1 MEKIQELFINGEW
14 VKPSSEE
21 YLNKYNPS
29 TGELYGKFAAASKE
43 DVDRAIDAAYDA
55 QKKWEKLTSVE
66 RSKYLYRLIDLIRQD
81 RESLENLLMDEVGK
95 PRKEAVQ
102 EVDGVLDQLQYYA
115 EFARKITGDV
125 VEGTKSERVIFQYK
139 VPYGVVL
146 AITPWNFPAA
156 MIARK
161 IGPALITGNTVVLKP
176 SSDTP
181 FVAGWIVE
189 KVRQAGFPPGTVNLI
204 TGKGSVIG
212 DYMTS
217 HKKISVITL
226 TGESR
231 TGVQVMKSA
240 SSIMAKLILELG
252 GKAPF
257 IVWKDADLEL
267 AAKVLMW
274 AKYWNAGQ
282 SCIAAERLYVHEDVY
297 DKFLNLFI
305 EKTKTLKIG
314 EPRTS
319 DMGPLIND
327 QQLKKVSGFVEEA
340 VNQGAKIL
348 YGGGKPQLPERYS
361 KGFFY
366 MPTILTDVR
375 QDMRIFREEIFGPV
389 IGAMKVGDDFD
400 EVIELANDS
409 DYGLASYL
417 FTKDVSLAM
426 KAAREI
432 KFGELY
438 INMPGPEATQG
449 YHTGFRMSGQAGE
462 NSRYG
467 VEEYVKVK
475 NVYIDY
481 SKDPTAGEV
490 IPPYTD

>member
-1 MEKIQELFINGEW
+1 MDRVQNLFINGEW
-14 VKPSSEE
+14 VKPSSDE

-29 TGELYGKFAAASKE
+29 TGELYGKFASASRE
-43 DVDRAIDAAYDA
+43 DADRAIDAAYEA

-66 RSKYLYRLIDLIRQD
+66 RSKYLYRLIDLIR
-81 RESLENLLMDEVGK
+81 ESRKELEELLMDEVGK
-95 PRKEAVQ
+95 PRREAVQ
-102 EVDGVLDQLQYYA
+102 EVDGVIDQLQYYA

-125 VEGTKSERVIFQYK
+125 VEGTKPERVIFQYK

-189 KVRQAGFPPGTVNLI
+189 KVRQAGFPPGTVNLV

-212 DYMTS
+212 DYLTS
-217 HKKISVITL
+217 HKKVAVITL

-231 TGVQVMKSA
+231 TGTQVMKSA

-297 DKFLNLFI
+297 DKFLKLFV
-305 EKTKTLKIG
+305 EKTKQLKIG
-314 EPRTS
+314 EPRSS
-319 DMGPLIND
+319 DMGPLINS
-327 QQLKKVSGFVEEA
+327 QQWNKVSGFVERA
-340 VNQGAKIL
+340 VTQGAQIL
-348 YGGGKPQLPERYS
+348 YGGKKPELPDRYS

-366 MPTILTDVR
+366 MPTILTNVT
-375 QDMRIFREEIFGPV
+375 QDMEIFREEIFGPV
-389 IGAMKVGDDFD
+389 IGAMKVSDDFD
-400 EVIELANDS
+400 EVIRLANDS

-417 FTKDVSLAM
+417 FTRDVSLAM

-449 YHTGFRMSGQAGE
+449 YHTGFRLSGQAGE
-462 NSRYG
+462 NSKYG

-481 SKDPTAGEV
+481 SKDPTEGEV
-490 IPPYTD
+490 IPPYT

>member
-1 MEKIQELFINGEW
+1 MEKIQNLFINGEW
-14 VKPSSEE
+14 TKPSSEE
-21 YLNKYNPS
+21 YLDKYNPT
-29 TGELYGKFAAASKE
+29 TGELYGKFASASRE
-43 DVDRAIDAAYDA
+43 DVDRSIDSAYDA
-55 QKKWEKLTSVE
+55 QKKWERLTSVE
-66 RSKYLYRLIDLIRQD
+66 RSKYLYKLIDLISQD
-81 RESLENLLMDEVGK
+81 REYLTNILMDEVGK
-95 PRKEAVQ
+95 PRVEAEE

-125 VEGTKSERVIFQYK
+125 VEGTKPERIIYQYK

-156 MIARK
+156 MVARK
-161 IGPALITGNTVVLKP
+161 IGPALISGNTVIIKP

-226 TGESR
+226 TGETK
-231 TGVQVMKSA
+231 TGVQIMKSS

-267 AAKVLMW
+267 AARVLMW
-274 AKYWNAGQ
+274 AKYWNSGQ

-297 DKFLNLFI
+297 DKFINLFI
-305 EKTKTLKIG
+305 EKTKTLRIG
-314 EPRTS
+314 DPRTN
-319 DMGPLIND
+319 DMGPLINSG
-327 QQLKKVSGFVEEA
+327 QLSKVSSFVESA
-340 VNQGAKIL
+340 VSEGAKIVF
-348 YGGGKPQLPERYS
+348 GGGKPQLPDKFS

-366 MPTILTDVR
+366 MPTILTRVK
-375 QDMRIFREEIFGPV
+375 QNMKIFREEIFGPV
-389 IGAMKVGDDFD
+389 IGAMKVSDDFD
-400 EVIELANDS
+400 EVIDLANDS

-417 FTKDVSLAM
+417 FTKDISLAM
-426 KAAREI
+426 KASREI

-438 INMPGPEATQG
+438 INMPGPEASQG

-462 NSRYG
+462 NSKYG

-481 SKDPTAGEV
+481 SKDSTKGEV
-490 IPPYTD
+490 IPPYT

>member
-21 YLNKYNPS
+21 YLTKYNPS
-29 TGELYGKFAAASKE
+29 TGEIYGKFAAASR
-43 DVDRAIDAAYDA
+43 DDADRIIDAAYDA

-66 RSKYLYRLIDLIRQD
+66 RSKYLYKLIDLIRQD
-81 RESLENLLMDEVGK
+81 RESLEELLMDEVGK
-95 PRKEAVQ
+95 PKREAVQ
-102 EVDGVLDQLQYYA
+102 EVDGVLDQLQFYA
-115 EFARKITGDV
+115 EFARKINGDV
-125 VEGTKSERVIFQYK
+125 VEGTKSERIIYQYK

-156 MIARK
+156 MVARK
-161 IGPALITGNTVVLKP
+161 IGPALITGNTVVVKP

-181 FVAGWIVE
+181 FTAGWIVE
-189 KVRQAGFPPGTVNLI
+189 KARQAGFPPGTINLI
-204 TGKGSVIG
+204 TGKGSVVG
-212 DYMTS
+212 DYLTS
-217 HKKISVITL
+217 HKKVSVITL
-226 TGESR
+226 TGESK
-231 TGVQVMKSA
+231 TGQQVMKSS

-282 SCIAAERLYVHEDVY
+282 SCIAAERLYIHEDVY
-297 DKFLNLFI
+297 DKFLNLFL

-314 EPRTS
+314 DPRNS
-319 DMGPLIND
+319 DMGPLINN
-327 QQLKKVSGFVEEA
+327 QAVNKVSGFVENA
-340 VNQGAKIL
+340 ISQGAKVI
-348 YGGGKPQLPERYS
+348 YGGGKPELSDRLS

-366 MPTILTDVR
+366 MPTIITDVK
-375 QDMRIFREEIFGPV
+375 QNMEIFREEIFGPV
-389 IGAMKVGDDFD
+389 IGAMKVSDDFN

-417 FTKDVSLAM
+417 FTKDLSLAM
-426 KAAREI
+426 KASREI

-438 INMPGPEATQG
+438 INMPGPEASQG
-449 YHTGFRMSGQAGE
+449 YHTGFRLSGQAGE
-462 NSRYG
+462 NSKYG
-467 VEEYVKVK
+467 IEEYVKVK
-475 NVYIDY
+475 NIYIDY
-481 SKDPTAGEV
+481 SKDPTKDEV
-490 IPPYTD
+490 IPPYT

>member
-1 MEKIQELFINGEW
+1 MEKTQELFINGEW

-43 DVDRAIDAAYDA
+43 DVDRAVDAAYDA

-66 RSKYLYRLIDLIRQD
+66 RSKYIYKLIDLIRQD

-95 PRKEAVQ
+95 PRKEAAQ

-125 VEGTKSERVIFQYK
+125 IEGTKPDRVIFQYK
-139 VPYGVVL
+139 IPYGVVL

-156 MIARK
+156 MVARK
-161 IGPALITGNTVVLKP
+161 IGPALITGNTVIVKP

-181 FVAGWIVE
+181 FVAGYIVE

-226 TGESR
+226 TGESK
-231 TGVQVMKSA
+231 TGVQVMKSS

-319 DMGPLIND
+319 DMGPLINN
-327 QQLKKVSGFVEEA
+327 QQLKKVSGFVDEA
-340 VNQGAKIL
+340 INQGAKVI
-348 YGGGKPQLPERYS
+348 YGGGKPQLPDMYS

-366 MPTILTDVR
+366 MPTILTDVK
-375 QDMRIFREEIFGPV
+375 QNMEIFREEVFGPV

-417 FTKDVSLAM
+417 FTKDVSLVM

-438 INMPGPEATQG
+438 VNMPGPEASQG

-462 NSRYG
+462 NSKYG
-467 VEEYVKVK
+467 IEEYVKVK

>member
-1 MEKIQELFINGEW
+1 MEKTQDLLINGEW

-21 YLNKYNPS
+21 YINKYNPS
-29 TGELYGKFAAASKE
+29 TGELYGKFASASKE
-43 DVDRAIDAAYDA
+43 DVDKAVDAAYDA

-66 RSKYLYRLIDLIRQD
+66 RSKYLYKLIGLINQD
-81 RESLENLLMDEVGK
+81 REALEELLMDEVGK
-95 PRKEAVQ
+95 PRKEASQ

-125 VEGTKSERVIFQYK
+125 IEGTKPDRVIYQYK
-139 VPYGVVL
+139 IPYGVVL

-156 MIARK
+156 MVARK
-161 IGPALITGNTVVLKP
+161 MGPALITGNTVIVKP

-181 FVAGWIVE
+181 FVAGWLVE
-189 KVRQAGFPPGTVNLI
+189 KARQAGFPAGTVNLI

-226 TGESR
+226 TGESK
-231 TGVQVMKSA
+231 TGVEVMKSS

-282 SCIAAERLYVHEDVY
+282 SCIAAERLYIHEDVY

-305 EKTKTLKIG
+305 EKTKSLKIG
-314 EPRTS
+314 EPRSS
-319 DMGPLIND
+319 DMGPLINKAA
-327 QQLKKVSGFVEEA
+327 LAKVSGFVEKA
-340 VNQGAKIL
+340 VSDGAKII
-348 YGGGKPQLPERYS
+348 YGGNKPELPSRYS
-361 KGFFY
+361 NGFFY
-366 MPTILTDVR
+366 MPTILTDVK
-375 QDMRIFREEIFGPV
+375 QSMEIFREEVFGPV
-389 IGAMKVGDDFD
+389 IGAMKVSDDFD
-400 EVIELANDS
+400 EVINLANDS

-426 KAAREI
+426 KASREI

-438 INMPGPEATQG
+438 INMPGPEASQG

-462 NSRYG
+462 NSKYG

-475 NVYIDY
+475 NIYIDY
-481 SKDPTAGEV
+481 SKDPTEGEV
-490 IPPYTD
+490 IPPYT

>member
-1 MEKIQELFINGEW
+1 MEKIQQLFINGEW

-21 YLNKYNPS
+21 YLTKYNPT
-29 TGELYGKFAAASKE
+29 TGEVYGKFAAASR
-43 DVDRAIDAAYDA
+43 DDADRAIDAAYTA
-55 QKKWEKLTSVE
+55 QKNWEKLTSVE
-66 RSKYLYRLIDLIRQD
+66 RSKYLYKLIDLIRQD
-81 RESLENLLMDEVGK
+81 RESLEELLMDEVGK
-95 PRKEAVQ
+95 PKREAVQ
-102 EVDGVLDQLQYYA
+102 EVDGVLDQLQFYA
-115 EFARKITGDV
+115 EFARKINGDV
-125 VEGTKSERVIFQYK
+125 VEGTKSERIIYQYK

-156 MIARK
+156 MVARK
-161 IGPALITGNTVVLKP
+161 IGPALITGNTVIVKP

-181 FVAGWIVE
+181 FTAGWIVE
-189 KVRQAGFPPGTVNLI
+189 KARQAGFPPGTINLI

-212 DYMTS
+212 DYLTS

-231 TGVQVMKSA
+231 TGQQVMKSA

-282 SCIAAERLYVHEDVY
+282 SCIAAERLYIHEDVY
-297 DKFLNLFI
+297 DKFLNLFL
-305 EKTKTLKIG
+305 EKTKALKIG
-314 EPRTS
+314 DPRNS
-319 DMGPLIND
+319 DMGPLINT
-327 QQLKKVSGFVEEA
+327 QAVNKVSGFVQSA
-340 VNQGAKIL
+340 ISQGAKVI
-348 YGGGKPQLPERYS
+348 YGGGKPQLPDRLS

-366 MPTILTDVR
+366 MPTIITDVK
-375 QDMRIFREEIFGPV
+375 QNMEIFREEIFGPV
-389 IGAMKVGDDFD
+389 IGAMKVSDDFD

-417 FTKDVSLAM
+417 FTKDLSLAM

-438 INMPGPEATQG
+438 INMPGPEASQG
-449 YHTGFRMSGQAGE
+449 YHTGFRLSGQAGE
-462 NSRYG
+462 NSKYG
-467 VEEYVKVK
+467 IEEYLKVK
-475 NVYIDY
+475 NIYIDY
-481 SKDPTAGEV
+481 SKDPTKDEV
-490 IPPYTD
+490 IPPYT

>member
-1 MEKIQELFINGEW
+1 MEKTQDLFINGEW
-14 VKPSSEE
+14 IKPSTEE

-29 TGELYGKFAAASKE
+29 TGEIYGKFASASRE
-43 DVDRAIDAAYDA
+43 DVDRAVDAAYDA
-55 QKKWEKLTSVE
+55 QRKWEKLTSVE
-66 RSKYLYRLIDLIRQD
+66 RSKYLYKLIELINQD
-81 RESLENLLMDEVGK
+81 REALENLLMDEVGK
-95 PRKEAVQ
+95 PRKEARQ

-125 VEGTKSERVIFQYK
+125 IEGTKPDRVIYQYK

-156 MIARK
+156 MVARK
-161 IGPALITGNTVVLKP
+161 MGPALITGNTVIVKP

-181 FVAGWIVE
+181 FVAGWLIE
-189 KVRQAGFPPGTVNLI
+189 KARQAGFPAGTINLI

-217 HKKISVITL
+217 HKKISIITL
-226 TGESR
+226 TGESK
-231 TGVQVMKSA
+231 TGVDVMKS
-240 SSIMAKLILELG
+240 SSKIMAKLILELG

-297 DKFLNLFI
+297 DKFLNLFV
-305 EKTKTLKIG
+305 EKTKSLKVG
-314 EPRTS
+314 EPRSS
-319 DMGPLIND
+319 DMGPLINKGA
-327 QQLKKVSGFVEEA
+327 LSKVSGFVEKA
-340 VNQGAKIL
+340 VSDGAKVV
-348 YGGGKPQLPERYS
+348 YGGNKPNLPS
-361 KGFFY
+361 NPNGFFY
-366 MPTILTDVR
+366 MPTILTDVK
-375 QDMRIFREEIFGPV
+375 QNMEIFREEVFGPV
-389 IGAMKVGDDFD
+389 IGAMKVSDDFD
-400 EVIELANDS
+400 EVIDLANDS

-426 KAAREI
+426 KAARQI

-438 INMPGPEATQG
+438 INMPGPEASQG

-462 NSRYG
+462 NSKYG
-467 VEEYVKVK
+467 IEEYVKVK
-475 NVYIDY
+475 NIYIDY
-481 SKDPTAGEV
+481 SKDPTEGEV
-490 IPPYTD
+490 IPPYT